1 MSNFDKE
8 ALLRRTKGFSI
19 AVARLTV
26 DLPYNLINK
35 IIAIKS
41 FAVQAQQGL
50 IIERLA
56 GQNQQLTLLT
66 SLKLS
71 KKKLMKP
78 YIFLNY

>member
-8 ALLRRTKGFSI
+8 ALMRRTKGFSI
-19 AVARLTV
+19 AVARRTV

-35 IIAIKS
+35 NYSNQIIRRARS
-41 FAVQAQQGL
+41 TGANYRAAC
-50 IIERLA
+50 R
-56 GQNQQLTLLT
+56 QNQQLTLLT